1 MGSRRQGSHPRVSC
15 RCPTAAGFGDK
26 HHPAVASTHDRTTLA
41 KLSGHKKPLGTQL
54 SYRAL
59 HCVLTHSLPLYSAP
73 SPRLGVL
80 RDHDYSNTLRCE
92 NTQER
97 KQTFLTLTIQ
107 HSLVCVRN
115 PIPLRATGAWLTRDT
130 HTHNTIHR
138 VIN

>member
-41 KLSGHKKPLGTQL
+41 KLSGHKTPRNAIIIP
-54 SYRAL
+54 SVAL
-59 HCVLTHSLPLYSAP
+59 CAHSLPLYSAP